1 MIPDCK
7 VDGWHCWNMT
17 RRLDPVLST
26 KVEDEND
33 PSPSTRLGLSAAIVD
48 QDDERSRRPA
58 ETRGGLGGGVTGAKF
73 KLASSSSSSAVTVAA
88 EAADSSLLNVQK
100 LNVTLAHRLNRFRLQ
115 ERHFFGSG
123 RQNPC
128 KLIVGAYSLRRRPL
142 AGRSVFQPK
151 LPSCEGMSTDARD
164 TAAVFT
170 RTQKP
175 TGCAHRLLDDVN
187 PSAEP
192 IMGHVSSAVDDVR

>member
-1 MIPDCK
+1 
-7 VDGWHCWNMT
+7 MT

>member
-1 MIPDCK
+1 
-7 VDGWHCWNMT
+7 MT

-73 KLASSSSSSAVTVAA
+73 KLASSSSAVTVAA

-100 LNVTLAHRLNRFRLQ
+100 LNVTLPHCLNRLRLQ
-115 ERHFFGSG
+115 ERHFVGSG

-164 TAAVFT
+164 TAAAFT

-192 IMGHVSSAVDDVR
+192 IMGHVSSTVDDVR